1 MTDQAEFL
9 RQEYLGR
16 INRVIDY
23 IDSNLDRAFSL
34 EELAGVACF
43 SRFHFHRIFTYAVGE
58 TLGDYI
64 RRIRLER
71 AGSFLVLHPKDSITA
86 VSLECGFSSPSA
98 FARAFRERFGM
109 SASEWREGG
118 WRRSKLCK
126 VQSKDEQAESKNGE
140 AAGGGISYP
149 LWRKTKP
156 RRIEMNELEY
166 KVEVKE
172 MPDLHVAY
180 IRHIGPYNRVG
191 EAMQRLFK
199 WAEPRGLLRFPE
211 TQTLAVYRD
220 DTRTTET
227 EKLRSDA
234 CITVPK
240 DTKVDGEVGLM
251 TIPGGKFAV
260 GHFEIDE
267 TQFGRAWDA
276 LLGEWM
282 PSSGYQSDGR
292 MCYEMYRNDPKT
304 HAKKK
309 FIVDICEPVKPL

>member
-16 INRVIDY
+16 INRVMDY
-23 IDSNLDRAFSL
+23 IDSHLDRSFSL

-43 SRFHFHRIFTYAVGE
+43 SRFHFHRVFSLLVGE

-71 AGSFLVLHPKDSITA
+71 AGSFLVLHPKDSITT
-86 VSLECGFSSPSA
+86 VSLDCGFSSSST
-98 FARAFRERFGM
+98 FARAFKERFGM
-109 SASEWREGG
+109 SATEWREGG

-126 VQSKDEQAESKNGE
+126 AESKAGQADSKEGE
-140 AAGGGISYP
+140 AGGGGLSYP
-149 LWRKTKP
+149 QWQKP
-156 RRIEMNELEY
+156 RLRRIEMSRLKY

-172 MPDLHVAY
+172 MPELHVAY
-180 IRHIGPYNRVG
+180 IRHIGPYNQVG

-199 WAEPRGLLRFPE
+199 WAGPRGLLRFPE
-211 TQTLAVYRD
+211 TQPLAVYRD
-220 DTRTTET
+220 NTKTTET

-240 DTKVDGEVGLM
+240 GTEVDGEVGLM
-251 TIPGGKFAV
+251 TIPGGKFAI
-260 GHFEIDE
+260 GHFEIDG
-267 TQFGRAWDA
+267 TQFGEAWDA
-276 LLGEWM
+276 LIGEWL
-282 PSSGYQSDGR
+282 PSSGYQSDSR
-292 MCYEMYRNDPKT
+292 MCYELYLNDPQGPQ
-304 HAKKK
+304 KK

>member
-1 MTDQAEFL
+1 MSDQSEFL

-16 INRVIDY
+16 INRVMDY
-23 IDSNLDRAFSL
+23 IDSHLDRAFSL
-34 EELAGVACF
+34 EELADVACF
-43 SRFHFHRIFTYAVGE
+43 SRFHFHRIFSYTVGE

-71 AGSFLVLHPKDSITA
+71 AGSFLVQHPKDSITT
-86 VSLECGFSSPSA
+86 VSLDCGFSSPSS
-98 FARAFRERFGM
+98 FARAFKERFGM
-109 SASEWREGG
+109 SATEWREGG

-126 VQSKDEQAESKNGE
+126 ARSKVEQTDSKGGE
-140 AAGGGISYP
+140 AAEGGLSYP
-149 LWRKTKP
+149 QWRKTKP
-156 RRIEMNELEY
+156 GRIEMSKLRY

-172 MPDLHVAY
+172 MPELEVAY
-180 IRHIGPYNRVG
+180 IRHIGAYNQIG

-199 WAEPRGLLRFPE
+199 WAGARGLLRFPE
-211 TQTLAVYRD
+211 TLTLAVYRD
-220 DTRTTET
+220 DTKTTET

-234 CITVPK
+234 CIIVPTG
-240 DTKVDGEVGLM
+240 TKVDGEVGLM

-267 TQFGRAWDA
+267 TQFGQAWDA

-292 MCYEMYRNDPKT
+292 MCYELYLNDPRT
-304 HAKKK
+304 HSEKK
-309 FIVDICEPVKPL
+309 FLVDICEPVKPL